1 MSLEEVDM
9 PIEPVESAPT
19 LDEEGDAESPTPA
32 GADTERKNPLKYI
45 LLAVVGLTA
54 IILVTVLVQK
64 PSNAEEYLT
73 SAGYGGVL
81 LMGIIGSSSPIWPLP
96 GSWAAF
102 IAAGLGMNPILLG
115 LAAGLGEPIG
125 ELSGYTVGYGG
136 QIAAQKWK
144 RYAQV
149 ERWVS
154 RYGGPSIFLVSAIPN
169 FGTKLATTAAGT
181 LRYPVK
187 KFFLY
192 CWAGKTIKSLGFAFA
207 GAGFFD
213 GIMELIHRIF

>member
-1 MSLEEVDM
+1 VSPEE
-9 PIEPVESAPT
+9 
-19 LDEEGDAESPTPA
+19 LDVPLDHAKPA
-32 GADTERKNPLKYI
+32 TTAGEAHEADTQSTPPAVERKNPTKYI
-45 LLAVVGLTA
+45 FLAVAALIA
-54 IILVTVLVQK
+54 IVLVTVLVQR
-64 PSNAEEYLT
+64 PSDPEEYLK

-81 LMGIIGSSSPIWPLP
+81 LMGIIGSSSPLWPLP

-136 QIAAQKWK
+136 HRAVQKWN
-144 RYAQV
+144 RYPQV
-149 ERWVS
+149 ERLVR

-181 LRYPVK
+181 LRYPVG

-192 CWAGKTIKSLGFAFA
+192 CWAGKTLKSLAFAFA
-207 GAGFFD
+207 GAGFFE
-213 GIMELIHRIF
+213 GVKNLFERVF